1 MKNEPEAI
9 TVEQARAIDRDAVDR
24 LGMPSLLLMENAARG
39 VVEVARSLGDRWVI
53 LCGPGNNGGDGLA
66 VARHLGRTAL
76 VFLLDEPRAGSDAAI
91 QFDILRRSGFEIAT
105 TTPPDLAEDG
115 VVWVDAMFGTG
126 LSRPLVGRAALWV
139 EAFNRARG
147 PKISVDIPSGL
158 HGDSGEVLG
167 VACRA
172 DVTATF
178 EAPKL
183 GLVSGSG
190 PEFAGRIE
198 VVSLGLP

>member
-1 MKNEPEAI
+1 MKILTIDQMRQA
-9 TVEQARAIDRDAVDR
+9 EQDCAGIGISTDE
-24 LGMPSLLLMENAARG
+24 LMENAGKA
-39 VVEVARSLGDRWVI
+39 VAEEVRKILGTIDRQRI
-53 LCGPGNNGGDGLA
+53 LILVGPGNNGGDGLA

-76 VFLLDEPRAGSDAAI
+76 VFLLDEPRPGSDAAI

-115 VVWVDAMFGTG
+115 VVWIDAMFGTG

-158 HGDSGEVLG
+158 HGDTGEVLG

-190 PEFAGRIE
+190 PEFTGRIE